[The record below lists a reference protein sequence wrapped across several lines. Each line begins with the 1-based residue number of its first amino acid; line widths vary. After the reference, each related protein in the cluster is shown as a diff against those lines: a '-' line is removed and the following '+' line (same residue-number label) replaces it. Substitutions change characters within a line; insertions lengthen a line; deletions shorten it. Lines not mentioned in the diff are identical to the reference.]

1 MQRMCPR
8 SHGRRFG
15 ATERG
20 LLAGPAMNAIELL
33 KMQHQQVK
41 EALEKMSEGEIDKDE
56 VRLLA
61 DELVAHMV
69 IEEHVFYPRIQQLKK
84 DLVSE
89 SYEEHAVA
97 RFELARAMVSRGE
110 DQKTRLT
117 VLKELIEHHVK
128 EEEEEM
134 FPKVQKAIAAEEL
147 ERLGERME
155 QMFDKAVE
163 AGIEKLVVGNGIEL
177 IQQRMQGKTN
187 GARMTARPGRAA
199 ARGKTKQA
207 RGGRSARAST
217 R

>member
-1 MQRMCPR
+1 MQRMCL
-8 SHGRRFG
+8 RRFG
-15 ATERG
+15 RTERR

-41 EALEKMSEGEIDKDE
+41 EALEKMSEGDIDKDE

-69 IEEHVFYPRIQQLKK
+69 IEEHIFYPRIQQLKK

-89 SYEEHAVA
+89 SFEEHAVA

-110 DQKTRLT
+110 DRKTRLT

-128 EEEEEM
+128 EEEEEL
-134 FPKVQKAIAAEEL
+134 FPKVKRAIPEQEL
-147 ERLGERME
+147 ERLGEKME
-155 QMFDKAVE
+155 AMFDKAVE

-177 IQQRMQGKTN
+177 IQQQRMQSEKQPT
-187 GARMTARPGRAA
+187 GARMKARTGRSGP
-199 ARGKTKQA
+199 RGIAKHA
-207 RGGRSARAST
+207 RGGRSSRAAAR
-217 R
+217 

>member
-1 MQRMCPR
+1 MQCMCPLVRENGTRIAR
-8 SHGRRFG
+8 SR
-15 ATERG
+15 
-20 LLAGPAMNAIELL
+20 AMNAIELL
-33 KMQHQQVK
+33 KQQHKTTK

-69 IEEHVFYPRIQQLKK
+69 IEEHIFYPRIQQLKK
-84 DLVSE
+84 DLVQE
-89 SYEEHAVA
+89 AFEEHAVA

-110 DQKTRLT
+110 DMKTRLT

-128 EEEEEM
+128 EEEEEL
-134 FPKVQKAIAAEEL
+134 FPKVQKAIPAEEL

-155 QMFDKAVE
+155 AMFDKAVE

-177 IQQRMQGKTN
+177 IEQSMKGKTN
-187 GARMTARPGRAA
+187 GARMTARSGRFGRRAA
-199 ARGKTKQA
+199 AKHGK
-207 RGGRSARAST
+207 RGGRSSRASA

>member
-8 SHGRRFG
+8 GHDRGFG
-15 ATERG
+15 GTERG

-33 KMQHQQVK
+33 KMHHQQTK

-69 IEEHVFYPRIQQLKK
+69 IEEHIFYPRIQQLKK
-84 DLVSE
+84 DLVKE
-89 SYEEHAVA
+89 SFEEHAVA
-97 RFELARAMVSRGE
+97 RFELARAMVSRG
-110 DQKTRLT
+110 DDMKTRLT

-128 EEEEEM
+128 EEEEEL
-134 FPKVQKAIAAEEL
+134 FPKVQKAISAQEL
-147 ERLGERME
+147 ETLGARME
-155 QMFDKAVE
+155 AMFDKAVE

-177 IQQRMQGKTN
+177 IEQSMKGSN
-187 GARMTARPGRAA
+187 GARMTARAGRSGGRA
-199 ARGKTKQA
+199 KTAKS
-207 RGGRSARAST
+207 RGGRSSRASA

>member
-1 MQRMCPR
+1 
-8 SHGRRFG
+8 
-15 ATERG
+15 
-20 LLAGPAMNAIELL
+20 MNAIELL

-41 EALEKMSEGEIDKDE
+41 EALEKMSEGEIDEDE

-69 IEEHVFYPRIQQLKK
+69 IEEHIFYPRIQQLKK

-89 SYEEHAVA
+89 SFEEHAVA

-134 FPKVQKAIAAEEL
+134 FPKVQSAIPAEEL
-147 ERLGERME
+147 ERLGVRME
-155 QMFDKAVE
+155 AMFDKAVE
-163 AGIEKLVVGNGIEL
+163 AGIEKLVVGDGIEL
-177 IQQRMQGKTN
+177 IQERMKGNTN
-187 GARMTARPGRAA
+187 GARMKARPGRSGG
-199 ARGKTKQA
+199 RGTSKQA
-207 RGGRSARAST
+207 SGGRGRASAR
-217 R
+217 